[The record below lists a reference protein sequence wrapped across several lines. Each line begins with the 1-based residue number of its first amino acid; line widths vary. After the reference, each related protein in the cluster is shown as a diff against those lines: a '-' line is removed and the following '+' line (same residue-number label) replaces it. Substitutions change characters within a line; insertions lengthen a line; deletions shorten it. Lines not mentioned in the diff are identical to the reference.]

1 MQVHVSNGQGL
12 QRMINGV
19 VPAAEVDARLTMGYE
34 AAAKTV
40 KLDGFREG
48 MAPLSVVKT
57 KVGDKVRAD
66 VAQRLIQEAIA
77 KAVKEHGLNLAGNP
91 HVHAGEGHDDHAE
104 VMVTEGKDFTFHA
117 HAEIYPT
124 IAPNGYE
131 GLKLTRETAEVDD
144 AVVAMALERLQA
156 QLTIYKPKAGAAA
169 QGDKVIMTGQGFKI
183 EGKTETPFDGGK
195 LEKFA
200 VTIGSGMLIPGF
212 EEGLI
217 DAKAGDQLDLDVTFP
232 ADYHAKELAGK
243 PAKFKL
249 TIDAVEAPA
258 AEALTDDTVKPLGFE
273 SLDKLK
279 DVLRTGAGRD
289 LQTASQ
295 QRLKRE
301 MLDKLD
307 EANMFDIPASLSQNE
322 HAALWRA
329 QLQELQMRK
338 LPLEALGKP
347 VEEAIADLK
356 PLADRR
362 VRLGLLMADIAR
374 LHKIQVTGADLDK
387 AVAEQVAMAGPQSEQ
402 VQRHFMKPE
411 NRSQLAGPVL
421 EDKVTQ
427 FILSKASITEKKV
440 DAKELLSELQ

>member
-1 MQVHVSNGQGL
+1 MQVTVTNGQGL
-12 QRMINGV
+12 QRNIAGV
-19 VPAAEVDARLTMGYE
+19 VPAAEVDARLTMAYE
-34 AAAKTV
+34 AAAKSV
-40 KLDGFREG
+40 KVDGFREG
-48 MAPLSVVKT
+48 MAPVSVVKS
-57 KVGDKVRAD
+57 KVGDRVRAE

-77 KAVKEHGLNLAGNP
+77 KAVKDNSLNLAGNP

-104 VMVTEGKDFTFHA
+104 VAVTEGKDFTFHA

-124 IAPNGYE
+124 IEPKAFE
-131 GLKLTRETAEVDD
+131 GLKLTRETAEVNDD
-144 AVVAMALERLQA
+144 VVTMALERLQE
-156 QLTIYKPKAGAAA
+156 QLTVFKPKNGPAA
-169 QGDKVIMTGQGFKI
+169 QGDKVILTGQGYKV
-183 EGKTETPFDGGK
+183 EGGKETPFDGGK
-195 LEKFA
+195 LEKFG

-212 EEGLI
+212 EDGLI
-217 DAKAGDQLDLDVTFP
+217 DSKQGDQVDLDVTFP
-232 ADYHAKELAGK
+232 KDYHAEELAGK

-249 TIDAVEAPA
+249 TIDGVEAPA
-258 AEALTDDTVKPLGFE
+258 TEALTDESVKPLGFE

-279 DVLRTGAGRD
+279 EVLRNGAERD
-289 LQTASQ
+289 LKTASQ
-295 QRLKRE
+295 QRLKRQ
-301 MLDKLD
+301 MLDQLD
-307 EANMFDIPASLSQNE
+307 ETNKFDVPSGLVQNE

-347 VEEAIADLK
+347 VEEAIKELL

-362 VRLGLLMADIAR
+362 VRLGLLMTEIAR
-374 LHKIQVTGADLDK
+374 THKIQVTGADLDK
-387 AVAEQVAMAGPQSEQ
+387 AVAEQVAMSGPQGEQ

-427 FILSKASITEKKV
+427 YILSKATITDTKV